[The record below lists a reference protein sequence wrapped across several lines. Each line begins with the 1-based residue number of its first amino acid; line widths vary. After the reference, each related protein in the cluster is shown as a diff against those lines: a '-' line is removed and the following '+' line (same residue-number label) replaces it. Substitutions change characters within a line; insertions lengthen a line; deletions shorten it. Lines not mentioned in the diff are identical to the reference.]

1 MFRLLVDHEF
11 NERILRGVQSRA
23 EVDVVLARAVA
34 LQDKPDEVLL
44 ARAAAEERIV
54 LSHDLETMPRFAIAQ
69 VRAGIG
75 MPGLILVPQDL
86 AIGRAIEE
94 LTILLLCS
102 DQEEWRDI
110 IVYIPLRFTRLW
122 NFGSG

>member
-1 MFRLLVDHEF
+1 VIRLLVDHDF